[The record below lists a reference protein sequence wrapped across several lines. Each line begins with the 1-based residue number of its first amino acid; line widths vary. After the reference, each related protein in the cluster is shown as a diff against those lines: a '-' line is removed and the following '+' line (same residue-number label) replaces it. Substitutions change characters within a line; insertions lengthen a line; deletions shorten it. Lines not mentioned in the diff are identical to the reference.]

1 MRRSTWGTGLFLVLA
16 LTTVPAAA
24 QMHGGAQGHGQHQ
37 AGMQGNMQGMTGA
50 DRMMQNVDK
59 MMTNV
64 STMMQDLST
73 MHAGM
78 SGGGHDQVMTSMQG
92 AFDQMRQLRGSL
104 GEMMKDPTL
113 MHNQNAMKSFEQAC
127 KNLEQMTTS
136 FQSMAKNM
144 TQAMKG
150 MGSGKK

>member
-1 MRRSTWGTGLFLVLA
+1 MHRTTFRAGLFLLFA
-16 LTTVPAAA
+16 LTAAPATA
-24 QMHGGAQGHGQHQ
+24 QMQGGAGHGQHQ
-37 AGMQGNMQGMTGA
+37 AGMQGSMQGMAAA
-50 DRMMQNVDK
+50 DRMMQNIDRT
-59 MMTNV
+59 MTNV
-64 STMMQDLST
+64 STMMQELST

-78 SGGGHDQVMTSMQG
+78 PNAGHQVMTSMQG
-92 AFDQMRQLRGSL
+92 AFDQMRLLRGSL

-150 MGSGKK
+150 MGSAKK